1 MTAGTPRAV
10 AAALSNIG
18 DHLRTWRRL
27 QRLTAEQ
34 VADRAGVSV
43 DTLSRIERGKGA
55 SLENVVRVVRALG
68 LVDTLVSAIDPY
80 ESDLGRLRADEAL
93 PDRVRRGR

>member
-1 MTAGTPRAV
+1 MSTGTPRAV
-10 AAALSNIG
+10 TAALSEFG

>member
-1 MTAGTPRAV
+1 
-10 AAALSNIG
+10 
-18 DHLRTWRRL
+18 
-27 QRLTAEQ
+27 
-34 VADRAGVSV
+34 AGVSV